1 MELFTIGY
9 EGMKIKDFIHC
20 LLRWKVNVVVDVR
33 LNPISRNPFFSKTAL
48 IRELASN
55 GIDYMHFKEL
65 GTPQYLRSAL
75 MSTGNYPNFR
85 REYRKYAA
93 IKVGVLNN
101 LLRLVKS
108 KRTALMC
115 LEKDPN
121 KCHRSVIAMMIK
133 EIEGKEMRI
142 QSL

>member
-9 EGMKIKDFIHC
+9 EGMTIKDFIQC
-20 LLRWKVNVVVDVR
+20 LLRWKVNIVVDVR
-33 LNPISRNPFFSKTAL
+33 LNPISRKPFFSKTAL

-55 GIDYMHFKEL
+55 GVDYMHFKEL
-65 GTPQYLRSAL
+65 GTPQSLRTTL
-75 MSTGNYPNFR
+75 MSTGDYPKFML
-85 REYRKYAA
+85 EYRKYAA

-101 LLRLVKS
+101 LLSLVKS

-115 LEKDPN
+115 LEKDPE

-133 EIEGKEMRI
+133 EIDGNGMRI

>member
-9 EGMKIKDFIHC
+9 EGLIIKDFVQR

-33 LNPISRNPFFSKTAL
+33 LNPVSRKPFFSKTAL

-55 GIDYMHFKEL
+55 GIDYTHFKEL
-65 GTPQYLRSAL
+65 GTPQSLRTAL
-75 MSTGNYPNFR
+75 MSTGDYPKFML
-85 REYRKYAA
+85 EYRKYAA

-101 LLRLVKS
+101 LLSLVKS
-108 KRTALMC
+108 KRTVLMC
-115 LEKDPN
+115 LEKDPE
-121 KCHRSVIAMMIK
+121 KCHRSVIAMMVK
-133 EIEGKEMRI
+133 EIDGNGMRI

>member
-9 EGMKIKDFIHC
+9 EGMAIRDFVQC

-33 LNPISRNPFFSKTAL
+33 LNPISRKPFFSKTAL

-65 GTPQYLRSAL
+65 GTPQSLRSAL
-75 MSTGNYPNFR
+75 MYTGDYPKFM

-101 LLRLVKS
+101 LLSLVKS

-115 LEKDPN
+115 LEKDPE
-121 KCHRSVIAMMIK
+121 KCHRSVIAMMVK
-133 EIEGKEMRI
+133 EIDGNGMRI

>member
-1 MELFTIGY
+1 MEIFTIGY
-9 EGMKIKDFIHC
+9 EGRTIKDFVQC
-20 LLRWKVNVVVDVR
+20 LLRSKVNVVVDVR
-33 LNPISRNPFFSKTAL
+33 LNPVSRKPFFSKTAL

-65 GTPQYLRSAL
+65 GTPQALRTAL
-75 MSTGNYPNFR
+75 MHTGDYPKFR

-93 IKVGVLNN
+93 IKVGIINN
-101 LLRLVKS
+101 LLSLVKS

-115 LEKDPN
+115 LEKDPE
-121 KCHRSVIAMMIK
+121 KCHRSVIAMMVK
-133 EIEGKEMRI
+133 EIDGNGMCI

>member
-9 EGMKIKDFIHC
+9 EGLIIKDFIRC
-20 LLRWKVNVVVDVR
+20 LLRWNVNIVADVR
-33 LNPISRNPFFSKTAL
+33 LNPISRKPFFSKTAL

-65 GTPQYLRSAL
+65 GTPQSLRTAL
-75 MSTGNYPNFR
+75 MSTGDYPKFMLD
-85 REYRKYAA
+85 YRKYAA

-101 LLRLVKS
+101 LLSLVKS

-115 LEKDPN
+115 LEKDPE
-121 KCHRSVIAMMIK
+121 KCHRSVIAMIVK
-133 EIEGKEMRI
+133 EIDGNGMRI